1 MTQRVAV
8 VERITKVNDQLA
20 ETNRARLEAAG
31 VYGLNIMASP
41 GAGKTTLIE
50 QTLPLL
56 AGRLR
61 VGVIDGDLATSLDA
75 ERAAA
80 AGAVAVQINTGGACH
95 LDANMVAQG
104 LEQLPLEEIDLLIIE
119 NIGNLIC
126 PTGFQLGTHRNV
138 LVSSVPE
145 GDDKPYKYP
154 SSFSRMDVVL
164 LNKTDLLPVCDFD
177 LDRFRNGVRVLNE
190 DLTFFPLSCKTG
202 EGLPA
207 WIDWITAQVEAARKG
222 R

>member
-20 ETNRARLEAAG
+20 EINRSRLEAAG
-31 VYGLNIMASP
+31 VFGLNIMASP

-50 QTLPLL
+50 QTLPRL
-56 AGRLR
+56 ADRLR

-80 AGAVAVQINTGGACH
+80 AGAVSVQINTGGACH

-104 LEQLPLEEIDLLIIE
+104 LEQIPLGEIDLLIIE
-119 NIGNLIC
+119 NVGNLIC

-164 LNKTDLLPVCDFD
+164 NKTDLLPVCDFD
-177 LDRFRNGVRVLNE
+177 LEHFRNGVRVLNE
-190 DLTFFPLSCKTG
+190 GLTFLALSCKTG

-207 WIDWITAQVEAARKG
+207 WIDWITAQVETARKG